1 MIFLFH
7 CIYFSF
13 TYGFFSFC
21 LSSIFYFLQKP
32 LFESSVSCWFLC
44 WSNVLFGQMIFK
56 DECWTQLR
64 FIVCCC
70 FFTSGDFV
78 LLVFFGGRSIFV
90 CFCGVFFFF
99 KYCFLSC
106 CWFKKKKK
114 ILLFIHFYS
123 YLIWVLCSSTRHDL

>member
-1 MIFLFH
+1 MHLFFIFVWIFFLLLVLHILF
-7 CIYFSF
+7 SANV
-13 TYGFFSFC
+13 
-21 LSSIFYFLQKP
+21 KP

-44 WSNVLFGQMIFK
+44 RSNVLFGQMIFK

-90 CFCGVFFFF
+90 CFCGVFCFFLILLSVLLLIFFF
-99 KYCFLSC
+99 FFLNLIIYT
-106 CWFKKKKK
+106 F
-114 ILLFIHFYS
+114 LFIFN
-123 YLIWVLCSSTRHDL
+123 LNPL